1 MMVERL
7 LSIRRVILLVTAFSV
22 LAAVATQA
30 VAQAQAAESVNC
42 NTCHAGGLPLA
53 EKHPKVKGANI
64 AECMTCH
71 VSQAGQAKPQPFVA
85 RLHRAHT
92 KVAVDCTTCHTY
104 TAGKGFGI
112 IGRKGNL
119 ATLDDEQYE
128 RVRKAMESWASS
140 SWLAAIHGRKNISCG
155 ACHQKQLV
163 PDDNET
169 VLNKQCVACHGGYTK
184 LASVTKAKLKNPNIN
199 PHASH
204 LGPEIACTV
213 CHQGHQ
219 ESKVYCM
226 NCHTNFNMPIPGGAD
241 KATPPAAAK

>member
-1 MMVERL
+1 MLERL
-7 LSIRRVILLVTAFSV
+7 LSIRRVILLVTAFSG
-22 LAAVATQA
+22 LAVATKA
-30 VAQAQAAESVNC
+30 VAQAQAAESLTC
-42 NTCHAGGLPLA
+42 TTCHAGGLPLA
-53 EKHPKVKGANI
+53 EKHPKVKGTNI

-71 VSQAGQAKPQPFVA
+71 VSQAGQAKPQPVVA

-92 KVAVDCTTCHTY
+92 KVNLDCTTCHTY

-119 ATLDDEQYE
+119 ATFEDEQYE
-128 RVRKAMESWASS
+128 RVRKAMASWSS
-140 SWLAAIHGRKNISCG
+140 SPWLAATHGNKNISCG
-155 ACHQKQLV
+155 SCHQKQLI
-163 PDDNET
+163 PGDNET
-169 VLNKQCVACHGGYTK
+169 VLNKQCVTCHGGYTK

-219 ESKVYCM
+219 ESKVYCL

-241 KATPPAAAK
+241 KAAPATAK